1 MLSLALPILLL
12 TTSGAAAQP
21 FGCSDVIGT
30 VFDDRNGNGYQ
41 DAGEQ
46 GLPGVR
52 LATVRGWLVT
62 TDAHGR
68 FHVVCANEEAGRIGS
83 AFIMKLDAR
92 TLPTGYRL
100 TTENPRA
107 VRLTAAKTAK
117 LNFGASI
124 GR

>member
-1 MLSLALPILLL
+1 MLSLALPILVL
-12 TTSGAAAQP
+12 TTSSAAAQP

-30 VFDDRNGNGYQ
+30 VFDDQNGNGYQ
-41 DAGEQ
+41 DAGEP

-52 LATVRGWLVT
+52 LATVSGWLIT

-68 FHVVCANEEAGRIGS
+68 FHVACANEEAGRIGS

-100 TTENPRA
+100 TTENPRV
-107 VRLTAAKTAK
+107 VRLTAAKTTK